1 MGFMDKLKDA
11 TQQAGDA
18 AKRMGEAAK
27 EGSDPRNIA
36 PAQDLNRLGKE
47 GVETTATLKSMTA
60 VSDKKFGGGTE
71 YQLEVDVQ
79 PPGGGEPYPATI
91 TQQLIE
97 QSVAE
102 YEKLMGGP
110 IKVKVDPND
119 PQKMLLWG

>member
-1 MGFMDKLKDA
+1 MGFMDKFKDA
-11 TQQAGDA
+11 TNKAGES
-18 AKRMGEAAK
+18 AKMMGEAAA

-36 PAQDLNRLGKE
+36 GAQDMNRLGRE

-60 VSDKKFGGGTE
+60 TSDKKLGGGTE

-79 PPGGGEPYPATI
+79 PPGGGDPYPATI

-97 QSVAE
+97 QSVME
-102 YEKLMGGP
+102 YEKLIPGP